1 MSPVLLLV
9 ILSQSLPTVSIMA
22 VFVDLDDDDVDLP
35 QQTLNAMKPIWSSTA
50 PSEPSAE
57 PATTRGENEG
67 IHPKVS
73 SDAST
78 IDNNDA
84 DRDEAAHE
92 PAVQEPSNSM
102 AVALGCYP

>member
-1 MSPVLLLV
+1 
-9 ILSQSLPTVSIMA
+9 MA

-35 QQTLNAMKPIWSSTA
+35 QQSLNAMKPVWSSNP
-50 PSEPSAE
+50 PSEPSAD
-57 PATTRGENEG
+57 PATARGDDEG
-67 IHPKVS
+67 IHLQVS
-73 SDAST
+73 SDATT

>member
-1 MSPVLLLV
+1 MFPSCLL
-9 ILSQSLPTVSIMA
+9 LSQSLPTVSIMA

-35 QQTLNAMKPIWSSTA
+35 QQSLNAMKPVWSSAA
-50 PSEPSAE
+50 PSDPSVD
-57 PATTRGENEG
+57 PATARVEDEAN
-67 IHPKVS
+67 HPKVS
-73 SDAST
+73 SGTT
-78 IDNNDA
+78 IDDNNA